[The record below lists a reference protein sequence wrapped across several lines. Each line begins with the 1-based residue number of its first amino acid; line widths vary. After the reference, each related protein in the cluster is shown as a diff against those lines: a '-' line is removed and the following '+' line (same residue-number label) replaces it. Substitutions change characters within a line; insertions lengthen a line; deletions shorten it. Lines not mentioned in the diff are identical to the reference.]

1 MKPRNQY
8 ERNIVALSEKLPAL
22 TTAQRQWA
30 VDNCFGPDGYK
41 TKNSV
46 WCLHCGHVNTIKDSH
61 LVTVVAGCTCQK
73 CGRNLKNIEV
83 SRRTKVKE
91 SDYLTIVTTIGG
103 FQVVRHFLVSK
114 YMYKLPNTV
123 DAQAPEYSINEC
135 VQAWIDSNG
144 KVSVIARSRVSYF
157 YYVDK
162 WSLNSPLSLKGY
174 GDSVYNFNGCL
185 YPRQKVL
192 PIIRRNGYN
201 GHTAGVPVSELF
213 SLLLSDNRAETL
225 YKTGQY
231 ALLRRLHHVGLAAS
245 DYASAKICIRN
256 NYIVDDAGM
265 WIDYMD
271 LLQYFHKDTRN
282 AHYVCPSDLQAE
294 HDRLMNR
301 KRKIEEEKRK
311 REDAL
316 QRQAD
321 EEMYRKHKSRFFG
334 ICFGDDDILIS
345 VITSVA
351 DMYAEGEAMHHC
363 VYTNGY
369 YKKPDSL
376 ILSARDR
383 ITDHRIETIEVNLKT
398 LTVEQSR
405 GVCNEN
411 TIHHKR
417 IIKLV
422 NNNIHLIKK
431 AT

>member
-8 ERNIVALSEKLPAL
+8 ERTIVALSEKLPAL

-30 VDNCFGPDGYK
+30 IDNCFGPDGYK
-41 TKNSV
+41 SKNTV

-73 CGRNLKNIEV
+73 CGRELKNIEV
-83 SRRTKVKE
+83 SQRKKVKE

-114 YMYKLPNTV
+114 YMHKLPNAV
-123 DAQAPEYSINEC
+123 DAQAPTYSINEA

-144 KVSVIARSRVSYF
+144 VVSVIARSRIPSF
-157 YYVDK
+157 YIDQ
-162 WSLNSPLSLKGY
+162 WNFNSPLSLKKF
-174 GDSVYNFNGCL
+174 GDRVYNFNGCL

-225 YKTGQY
+225 YKTGQH
-231 ALLRRLHHVGLAAS
+231 ALLRRLYSVGLSAS

-265 WIDYMD
+265 WIDYID
-271 LLQYFHKDTRN
+271 LLQYFRLDTRN

-301 KRKIEEEKRK
+301 KCKIEWEKRK

-321 EEMYRKHKSRFFG
+321 EEMYNKRKSRFFG

-351 DMYAEGEAMHHC
+351 AIYAEGEAMHHC
-363 VYTNGY
+363 VYTNQY

-383 ITDHRIETIEVNLKT
+383 ITNHRIETIEVNLKT
-398 LTVEQSR
+398 LSVEQSR

-411 TIHHKR
+411 TIHHGR
-417 IIKLV
+417 IIELV

-431 AT
+431 AI

>member
-41 TKNSV
+41 TKNTV

-114 YMYKLPNTV
+114 YMRKLPNAV
-123 DAQAPEYSINEC
+123 DAQAPAYSINEA

-144 KVSVIARSRVSYF
+144 VVSVIARSRVPSF
-157 YYVDK
+157 YVNL
-162 WSLNSPLSLKGY
+162 WNFNSPLSLTINR
-174 GDSVYNFNGCL
+174 DSVYNFNGCL

-201 GHTAGVPVSELF
+201 GHTAGIPVSELF

-225 YKTGQY
+225 YKTGQH
-231 ALLRRLHHVGLAAS
+231 ALLRRLYGVGLAAS

-256 NYIVDDAGM
+256 NYIVEDAGM
-265 WIDYMD
+265 WIDYIN
-271 LLQYFHKDTRN
+271 LLQYFRLDTRN
-282 AHYVCPSDLQAE
+282 AHYVCPANLQAE
-294 HDRLMNR
+294 HDRLMYR
-301 KRKIEEEKRK
+301 KRK

-316 QRQAD
+316 QIQAD
-321 EEMYRKHKSRFFG
+321 EEMYSKHKSCFFG

-351 DMYAEGEAMHHC
+351 DIYAEGEAMHHC

-398 LTVEQSR
+398 LSVEQSR
-405 GVCNEN
+405 GVCNKN

-417 IIKLV
+417 IIELV

-431 AT
+431 AI

>member
-30 VDNCFGPDGYK
+30 IDNCFGPDGYK
-41 TKNSV
+41 SKNTV
-46 WCLHCGHVNTIKDSH
+46 WCLHCGNVNTIKDSH

-73 CGRNLKNIEV
+73 CGRELKNIEV
-83 SRRTKVKE
+83 SRRKKVKE

-114 YMYKLPNTV
+114 YMHKLPNAV
-123 DAQAPEYSINEC
+123 DAQAPAYSFNEA
-135 VQAWIDSNG
+135 VQTWIDSNG
-144 KVSVIARSRVSYF
+144 KNSIIARSRVPSF
-157 YYVDK
+157 YVDQ
-162 WSLNSPLSLKGY
+162 WNFNSPLSLKKF

-201 GHTAGVPVSELF
+201 GHTADVPVSELF
-213 SLLLSDNRAETL
+213 SLLLRSNRAETL
-225 YKTGQY
+225 YKTGQH
-231 ALLRRLHHVGLAAS
+231 ALLRRLYSVGLSAS

-256 NYIVDDAGM
+256 NYIVEDAGM
-265 WIDYMD
+265 WIDYLD

-282 AHYVCPSDLQAE
+282 AHYVCPANLQAE

-301 KRKIEEEKRK
+301 KRKIEREKRK

-321 EEMYRKHKSRFFG
+321 EEMYSKHKSRFFG

-398 LTVEQSR
+398 LSVEQSR

-411 TIHHKR
+411 TIHHGR
-417 IIKLV
+417 IIELV

-431 AT
+431 AI

>member
-1 MKPRNQY
+1 MKPRNEY

-30 VDNCFGPDGYK
+30 IDNCFGPDGYK
-41 TKNSV
+41 TKNTV

-83 SRRTKVKE
+83 SRRKKVKE
-91 SDYLTIVTTIGG
+91 NSFLTIVTTIGG
-103 FQVVRHFLVSK
+103 FQVVRHFFASK
-114 YMYKLPNTV
+114 YMRQLPNAV
-123 DAQAPEYSINEC
+123 DAQAPEYSIKEA

-144 KVSVIARSRVSYF
+144 KVSIIARSRISLM
-157 YYVDK
+157 YYVDQFNF
-162 WSLNSPLSLKGY
+162 NSPLSLKGY

-213 SLLLSDNRAETL
+213 RLLLSDNRAETL
-225 YKTGQY
+225 YKTGQH
-231 ALLRRLHHVGLAAS
+231 ALLRRLYNVGLAAP

-256 NYIVDDAGM
+256 NYIVEDADM
-265 WIDYMD
+265 WIDYLD

-282 AHYVCPSDLQAE
+282 AHYVCPSDLKAE

-301 KRKIEEEKRK
+301 KSKIEKDKRM
-311 REDAL
+311 REYAL

-321 EEMYRKHKSRFFG
+321 EEMYSKHKSRFFG

-383 ITDHRIETIEVNLKT
+383 ITDHRIETIEVSLKS
-398 LTVEQSR
+398 LTVVQSR

-417 IIKLV
+417 IIELV

-431 AT
+431 AI